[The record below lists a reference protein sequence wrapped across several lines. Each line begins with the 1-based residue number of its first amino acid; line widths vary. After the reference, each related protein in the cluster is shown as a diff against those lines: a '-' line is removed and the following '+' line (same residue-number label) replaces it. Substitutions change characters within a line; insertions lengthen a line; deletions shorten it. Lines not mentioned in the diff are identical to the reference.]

1 MRRFIY
7 LAGTLILFSVKL
19 LAQTTDIADSV
30 LIEEVRAYAKMK
42 KYLAATKIDRLDES
56 DLERAGAGGLEQL
69 LWKNSSIYIKSDAG
83 GLSTIRFRGTSPNQT
98 SVIFGGLD
106 VNSMTLGQSNLSN
119 ISSFLFD
126 QVDLQY
132 GSSSAVNG
140 SGSVGGAI
148 FLGLDSPWT
157 QGLKIKSRVIEG
169 SFGEQLYGAKVFA
182 GKGKLESVSRIYY
195 YNNRNDFKFKN
206 SYTGNVEHPGAMKDR
221 QHGASIENYGLIQE
235 LNYRFSRD
243 EYIKSSLWLEH
254 DWHQVQPNMPSNYSY
269 HGGAEELL
277 DRNIRFW
284 SEYHNERK
292 TFKYNAGLG
301 YVHDM
306 EIDDGNTQE
315 KIGTNRLV
323 ASFEVREDLG
333 KTFGYKAGMKYKYI
347 KPKVYAYSSSVID
360 HEQHLDLY
368 GSSFLHIR
376 DRLKLTLN
384 LRQTFV
390 TNFSAPLTPSF
401 GTEYRLHSGSKSS
414 VLATG
419 SIARSYRIPTF
430 NDRYWG
436 TQGNSDLKPEDGM
449 NYEFGLNYHYITD
462 NFKANLKLNAF
473 YLDIK
478 NWIEWRNLGEWT
490 AKNVGEVVSKG
501 LEIQSSARFK
511 VGETGFDLRLGY
523 TYNPVEAV
531 RDVSESVVLHQQMAY
546 VPKNMGNVS
555 FILDHASWQLYAQ
568 GQYTGNRFSDGNDT
582 KLDSYFLTNG
592 GLIRRL
598 ALRKQQLSC
607 SFSVN
612 NIFNVNY
619 QNQRYYAMP
628 GRIFRLSISAN
639 LDIL

>member
-1 MRRFIY
+1 MY
-7 LAGTLILFSVKL
+7 LAGILILFSGKL

-30 LIEEVRAYAKMK
+30 LIEEIRTYAKMK
-42 KYLAATKIDRLDES
+42 KYQAATRIDRLDES

-69 LWKNSSIYIKSDAG
+69 LWQNSSIYVKSDAG

-106 VNSMTLGQSNLSN
+106 VNSLTLGQSNLSN

-126 QVDLQY
+126 QVDIQY

-148 FLGLDSPWT
+148 HLGLDSPWT
-157 QGLKIKSRVIEG
+157 RGLKIKSRVIEG

-182 GKGKLESVSRIYY
+182 GNGKLESVSRIYY
-195 YNNRNDFKFKN
+195 YYNKNDFKFRN
-206 SYTGNVEHPGAMKDR
+206 PYTGDVEHPGAVNDR
-221 QHGASIENYGLIQE
+221 QQDASLRNYGLIQE
-235 LNYRFSRD
+235 LNYRFSRE
-243 EYIKSSLWLEH
+243 EYIQSSLWLEH
-254 DWHQVQPNMPSNYSY
+254 DWHQVQPNMPSNYS
-269 HGGAEELL
+269 HSGSAEELL
-277 DRNIRFW
+277 DRTIRFW
-284 SEYHNERK
+284 SEYHNDRK
-292 TFKYNAGLG
+292 AVKYNAGLG

-315 KIGTNRLV
+315 KIGTDRLV
-323 ASFEVREDLG
+323 ASFEVREDLW
-333 KTFGYKAGMKYKYI
+333 KIFGYKTGMKYKYI

-390 TNFSAPLTPSF
+390 TNFSAPFTPSF
-401 GTEYRLHSGSKSS
+401 GAEYRLHSGLKSS

-419 SIARSYRIPTF
+419 SMARSYRIPTF

-436 TQGNSDLKPEDGM
+436 TQGNPNLKPEDGM
-449 NYEFGLNYHYITD
+449 NYELGLNYYYVTD
-462 NFKANLKLNAF
+462 HFKTNLKLNAF

-490 AKNVGEVVSKG
+490 ANNVGEVESKG
-501 LEIQSSARFK
+501 LEFQSNTRLTA
-511 VGETGFDLRLGY
+511 GETGFDLRLGY

-531 RDVSESVVLHQQMAY
+531 RDVSESVILHQQMAY

-555 FILDHASWQLYAQ
+555 FILDHRPWQFYAQ
-568 GQYTGNRFSDGNDT
+568 GQYTGTRFADSNEG
-582 KLDSYFLTNG
+582 KLDPYFLTNI
-592 GLIRRL
+592 GLVRRL
-598 ALRKQQLSC
+598 SLREQQLRC

-612 NIFNVNY
+612 NLLNVNY

-628 GRIFRLSISAN
+628 GRIFRLGISAN